1 MKNTLNFL
9 NNQKTKIQTAT
20 LSLFAWLT
28 LATTAHADFDIGG
41 PDAGP
46 FAKIVAFVQDVI
58 NLIDGPVA
66 LAFSFISLAGLAIT
80 WAVAPKMVAAMG
92 TALRVVIA
100 VIVILNIGA
109 WIVAL
114 QS

>member
-1 MKNTLNFL
+1 MTKAISFFS
-9 NNQKTKIQTAT
+9 NQKAKIETA
-20 LSLFAWLT
+20 LFSIFASLLIASQ
-28 LATTAHADFDIGG
+28 AHADFDIGG
-41 PDAGP
+41 PDSGP
-46 FAKIVAFVQDVI
+46 FAKITAFVQDVI

-92 TALRVVIA
+92 TALRVIIA
-100 VIVILNIGA
+100 VIIILNVGA
-109 WIVAL
+109 WIIAL

>member
-1 MKNTLNFL
+1 MIKALTFL
-9 NNQKTKIQTAT
+9 GNQKAKIERAFFSVFA
-20 LSLFAWLT
+20 SLL
-28 LATTAHADFDIGG
+28 LASQAHADFDIGG

-46 FAKIVAFVQDVI
+46 FAKITAFVQDVI